1 MAGAGDRA
9 LMVPGLDESTFWRH
23 EPNMKC
29 AVNFALA
36 CGGLLSL
43 VGCVGPGGLPFP
55 PPPPPLPPL
64 PGLSSSQPS
73 YPSHYQPEI
82 SAEYRSGY
90 DIGSQDR
97 NYGYPQDAGRAY
109 QRFGRSNESA
119 FREGYFDGYSGRP
132 MQR

>member
-43 VGCVGPGGLPFP
+43 VGCVRACGIAISSTATSLATSAGAFLIAALVSFT
-55 PPPPPLPPL
+55 
-64 PGLSSSQPS
+64 LST
-73 YPSHYQPEI
+73 
-82 SAEYRSGY
+82 
-90 DIGSQDR
+90 
-97 NYGYPQDAGRAY
+97 
-109 QRFGRSNESA
+109 
-119 FREGYFDGYSGRP
+119 
-132 MQR
+132 